1 MNFDGSAPSQI
12 PLADATPVRTLDTS
26 TTAALLEAHGIQPTQ
41 QRLRIAA
48 LFLGH
53 AQHCSADEILA
64 RVNAGVAADGKAS
77 VSKATVYN
85 TLRLFAA
92 KGLVREVLVDPAKLI
107 FDSNTAPHHH
117 IYDVDSGE
125 LTDVEL
131 GELALS
137 GAASA
142 LSGEQELVDVDIVL
156 RVRRRS

>member
-1 MNFDGSAPSQI
+1 M
-12 PLADATPVRTLDTS
+12 R
-26 TTAALLEAHGIQPTQ
+26 H
-41 QRLRIAA
+41 
-48 LFLGH
+48 
-53 AQHCSADEILA
+53 
-64 RVNAGVAADGKAS
+64 
-77 VSKATVYN
+77 
-85 TLRLFAA
+85 FAA